1 MKKIK
6 LTWKYAFFLLLMFNL
21 FVIIYIFWPAKDRP
35 YLPKEELNVEGP
47 TIHLET
53 NKSELTGIIN
63 HFIKKKYGD
72 QLFKY
77 YVKLTDDL
85 ILYGNLHVF
94 GEDVQFELHFYPEPL
109 ENGDLRLK
117 QENMSIGNLNLP
129 VSIIMNLISRA
140 YEFPEWVEIKSNEKA
155 IYLHLTQIKLEND
168 FRIRVNEF
176 DLEKDSISF
185 QLFINETE
193 DE

>member
-1 MKKIK
+1 MSSVK
-6 LTWKYAFFLLLMFNL
+6 MSN
-21 FVIIYIFWPAKDRP
+21 
-35 YLPKEELNVEGP
+35 LNV
-47 TIHLET
+47 
-53 NKSELTGIIN
+53 
-63 HFIKKKYGD
+63 
-72 QLFKY
+72 
-77 YVKLTDDL
+77 
-85 ILYGNLHVF
+85 
-94 GEDVQFELHFYPEPL
+94 HFYPEPL

-176 DLEKDSISF
+176 DLEKDSI
-185 QLFINETE
+185 FISTFHK
-193 DE
+193 